1 MIKFERA
8 INLSSLE
15 RLWCSLQDQ
24 RSKSFG
30 LGLGLSGPF
39 STLPENVIKIIHN
52 SFLLKDGWTASQMSG
67 SEISNYTQ
75 NAEYTEYCLG
85 QNIKILFLNL
95 C

>member
-1 MIKFERA
+1 MIKFERG

-15 RLWCSLQDQ
+15 RLWCSLQHQ

-39 STLPENVIKIIHN
+39 STLPENVIKIIH
-52 SFLLKDGWTASQMSG
+52 MSG

-75 NAEYTEYCLG
+75 NVEYTEYCLG